1 MQLTHKAVTRGVAS
15 VLQLTQSHVNG
26 EGRQG
31 SPPHCLSIGYRT
43 CSEANCSTE
52 FAETQPKEEK
62 NNQTTDGYDDMHT
75 IQISIQNKLGFGTN
89 HHCYL
94 SHQLAHC

>member
-15 VLQLTQSHVNG
+15 LLQLTQSHVNG

-43 CSEANCSTE
+43 CSDANCSTE

-62 NNQTTDGYDDMHT
+62 NNQTTDDTMICIQYKYQFKTNWALVPT
-75 IQISIQNKLGFGTN
+75 IIAICPIS
-89 HHCYL
+89 
-94 SHQLAHC
+94 